1 MGLTGGFRLLPPA
14 WVAIVFHF
22 SGIIIVWGILVKKKG
37 TKTSVTGCGSFLLQK
52 FFRAFLFWRFF
63 LIISMGNFGH
73 YGLWWPLIIT
83 TKGAKTFFIIL
94 KTPLGTG
101 FLFFIG
107 YPPMKNFLGK
117 YGPYTATMLASFSGI
132 CPDQSGHLISKE
144 IFL

>member
-63 LIISMGNFGH
+63 LINKHGEFWSLRPLVATNNNHQRSEKFFYYIKNPIGDGVFIFHRVPPYEKFFGEIWTLYRH
-73 YGLWWPLIIT
+73 Y
-83 TKGAKTFFIIL
+83 ARQFFRNLSRSIW
-94 KTPLGTG
+94 TPY
-101 FLFFIG
+101 F
-107 YPPMKNFLGK
+107 
-117 YGPYTATMLASFSGI
+117 
-132 CPDQSGHLISKE
+132 
-144 IFL
+144 

>member
-83 TKGAKTFFIIL
+83 TKGSKTFYIKNPIGDGVFIFHRVPPYEKFFGEIWTL
-94 KTPLGTG
+94 YRHYARQFFRNLSRSIWTPY
-101 FLFFIG
+101 F
-107 YPPMKNFLGK
+107 
-117 YGPYTATMLASFSGI
+117 
-132 CPDQSGHLISKE
+132 
-144 IFL
+144 